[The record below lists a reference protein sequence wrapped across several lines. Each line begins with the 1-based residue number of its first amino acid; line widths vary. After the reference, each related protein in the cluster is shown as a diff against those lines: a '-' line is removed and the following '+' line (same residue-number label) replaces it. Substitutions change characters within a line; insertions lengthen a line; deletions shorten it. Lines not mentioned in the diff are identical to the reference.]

1 MMIISIVCGLL
12 MISGLFVVLCA
23 VLSLMSGSSLYEVG
37 SMLVLAAILLAGSF
51 CLQIVLKKIPS
62 SIDNEKANS
71 LTIRGNHQALD
82 EHGFHFDPWRD
93 EWYGFGPWWK
103 KW

>member
-1 MMIISIVCGLL
+1 MIISIVCGLL

-23 VLSLMSGSSLYEVG
+23 VLSLMFGASLYEVG

-51 CLQIVLKKIPS
+51 CLQIVLKKTPS

-71 LTIRGNHQALD
+71 LTILSNHQALG
-82 EHGFHFDPWRD
+82 EHGIHFDPWRD
-93 EWYGFGPWWK
+93 ARL
-103 KW
+103 

>member
-23 VLSLMSGSSLYEVG
+23 VLSLMFGASLYEVG

-51 CLQIVLKKIPS
+51 CLQITLNKRKVS
-62 SIDNEKANS
+62 VEHR
-71 LTIRGNHQALD
+71 IRVCICKTVK
-82 EHGFHFDPWRD
+82 FTHFIGIFFLPA
-93 EWYGFGPWWK
+93 
-103 KW
+103 

>member
-1 MMIISIVCGLL
+1 MIISIVCGLL

-23 VLSLMSGSSLYEVG
+23 VLSLMFGASLYEVG

-82 EHGFHFDPWRD
+82 KHGIHFDPWRD